1 MREKTH
7 TTNTHT
13 QTFKSS
19 SCFQFSAHKH
29 HRSVHNHTNSDVDVV
44 KPNTNL
50 MSAAL
55 PRTVRCSH
63 TCICCLYLF
72 INSLRPYLSVWV
84 IVVHLY
90 ARIRRSLRW
99 NLFAEYSVHW
109 KPPNKASRLW
119 HFVTRKF
126 QFIKKNQIR
135 SNRKVRYFFNL
146 VPKKRPQ
153 IKSPLSYMPF

>member
-72 INSLRPYLSVWV
+72 INSLRRISECMSYRCSFVCSNTA
-84 IVVHLY
+84 VVALE
-90 ARIRRSLRW
+90 SLRRIFST
-99 NLFAEYSVHW
+99 LKTTE
-109 KPPNKASRLW
+109 
-119 HFVTRKF
+119 
-126 QFIKKNQIR
+126 QGE
-135 SNRKVRYFFNL
+135 
-146 VPKKRPQ
+146 
-153 IKSPLSYMPF
+153 PLMTFCDEKISIY